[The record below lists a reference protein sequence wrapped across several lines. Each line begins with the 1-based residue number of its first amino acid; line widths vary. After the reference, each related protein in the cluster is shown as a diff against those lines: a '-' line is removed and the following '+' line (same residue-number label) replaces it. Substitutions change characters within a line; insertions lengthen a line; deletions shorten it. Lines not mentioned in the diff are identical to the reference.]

1 MHHHPRRRFL
11 QQAGSLAL
19 GVGLPRSAKAEEAR
33 MRIAQI
39 GTDHAHAGG
48 KMSSLRG
55 LPEHYDVVG
64 LADIEP
70 TESRI
75 YAGLKRLSVEDLLA
89 LPGLQAVVVE
99 SEG

>member
-1 MHHHPRRRFL
+1 
-11 QQAGSLAL
+11 
-19 GVGLPRSAKAEEAR
+19 

-99 SEG
+99 TDLSLSAPMALKAIKNATRAEARHWPTSGRSTQS